1 MYPILKGIRILD
13 ITAVILG
20 PFGAQIL
27 GDLGAEVI
35 KIEPP
40 EGDSMRPIAPLAVPG
55 MSAIFANNN
64 RNKKSVAL
72 DLKSAGGKAALS
84 KLIPTCDVLIHNMRQ
99 EALDKLGFSYE
110 VVRKLNPGIIYCA
123 ANGFG
128 KDGPYAGRPAYD
140 DVIQACSGIAGLFA
154 LRDGTAQYVPSIVA
168 DKVTGLHLAYA
179 VMAAL
184 LHKERSGQAPG
195 YVEIPMFETMTAFSL
210 NEHLAG
216 ATFGD
221 ASTEGY
227 VRVVSP
233 DRKPYRTMDGFVGV
247 LPYTQDKW
255 TKVLG
260 EIGLPHVAKEAWFL
274 DPTER
279 SKRVGELYAM
289 LAEKMSART
298 TDEWCA
304 TFMRLDVPHAR
315 VNSPTDLLSDEH
327 LAAIGFFKTNFAGE
341 TPVKRNL
348 RAPITFSDVPREKD
362 LPPPMLGADTRAVL
376 AAAGL
381 SEAEIAAALPRA
393 EPKVASKG

>member
-1 MYPILKGIRILD
+1 MYPILKGIRIID

-20 PFGAQIL
+20 PYGAQIL

-40 EGDSMRPIAPLAVPG
+40 EGDSMRPIAPLAAPG

-72 DLKSAGGKAALS
+72 DLKSDGGKAALR
-84 KLIPTCDVLIHNMRQ
+84 KLIPTADVLIHNMRQ
-99 EALDKLGFSYE
+99 DALDKLGFSFE
-110 VVRKLNPGIIYCA
+110 ATRQLHPRLIYCA

-140 DVIQACSGIAGLFA
+140 DVIQACSGVAGLFA
-154 LRDGTAQYVPSIVA
+154 LRDGNAQYVPSIVA

-184 LHKERSGQAPG
+184 LHRERSGEVPG
-195 YVEIPMFETMTAFSL
+195 YVEIPMFETMVAFSL

-221 ASTEGY
+221 NETPGY

-233 DRKPYRTMDGFVGV
+233 DRKPYRTKDGFVGV
-247 LPYTQDKW
+247 LPYTEDKW

-260 EIGLPHVAKEAWFL
+260 EIGLSHIAKEPWFL

-279 SKRVGELYAM
+279 SKRVGDLYQM
-289 LAEKMSART
+289 LSEKMTSRT
-298 TDEWCA
+298 TDQWCE

-315 VNSPTDLLSDEH
+315 VNSPTELLTDAH
-327 LAAIGFFKTNFAGE
+327 LTKLNFFQTNFTGE
-341 TPVKRNL
+341 TPVKRTL
-348 RAPITFSDVPREKD
+348 RAPITFGDVRRD
-362 LPPPMLGADTRAVL
+362 QDTPPPNLGADTRTVL
-376 AAAGL
+376 KDAGL
-381 SEAEIAAALPRA
+381 SDAEIEAAIPRPGA
-393 EPKVASKG
+393 KA